1 MRCARARR
9 RLSEWID
16 GDLPPA
22 EAGVLSAHVES
33 CPGCAKVAAALRLA
47 TSMVGELPRVEATD
61 PVSQAVLTG
70 LEVETRGPGLG
81 FLFRRFGAARPFMVP
96 SLVPAALV
104 LLTVLAAA
112 MALDSG
118 GNPRPGR
125 GGEGW
130 PVLSAS
136 GTESNPLFPSA
147 EVGLPHQNEGGH
159 LAADAF
165 LAGPG
170 EGALFVE
177 TVVARDGTVAQVTV
191 LHGDAAGSEPLLD
204 ALRRQTFEPVWYRGR
219 PVAVSVY
226 RLISRHEVLAAPTIA
241 GS

>member
-16 GDLPPA
+16 GDLRSPVA
-22 EAGVLSAHVES
+22 RAVSAHVA
-33 CPGCAKVAAALRLA
+33 GCAQCRTVGEELRQVSRLV
-47 TSMVGELPRVEATD
+47 SELPRLEAVEPIAQ
-61 PVSQAVLTG
+61 SVLTG
-70 LEVETRGPGLG
+70 LEVETRGPGLR

-104 LLTVLAAA
+104 LVTVLAAA

-118 GNPRPGR
+118 SGPRPGPAPA
-125 GGEGW
+125 GW
-130 PVLSAS
+130 PAVSAS

-147 EVGLPHQNEGGH
+147 EVGMPHEHDSGT
-159 LAADAF
+159 LATDA
-165 LAGPG
+165 LMRGPG

-191 LHGDAAGSEPLLD
+191 LDGDAAGAGPLLD
-204 ALRRQTFEPVWYRGR
+204 ALRRQTFEPARYRGR
-219 PVAVSVY
+219 PVAISVY
-226 RLISRHEVLAAPTIA
+226 RLISRHEVLATAAIA